1 MIGMRCNKWF
11 VSLACLLFGMW
22 GKTIWGQSVYP
33 FQDAG
38 NPIEQRV
45 EDIIRRMTLEEKID
59 LLSGYKNFNLHPCE
73 RLGIPAFHMADGPL
87 GIASWGEYGRA
98 TAFPATLSLA
108 ASWNRDLA
116 RRLGS
121 CYAEEWRSRGIHFM
135 LGPGVN
141 TYRASKSAR
150 NFEYMGEDPFLTSE
164 LVVPFIKAV
173 QEGGVIATVKHFAAN
188 DQEFDRYRVSTEV
201 SERALREIYFPPFKA
216 AVQAAGV
223 KAVMTGYNPVNGI
236 YCTENSFLIDVLKK
250 EWGFQ
255 GMLMSDWDCTY
266 SENAVVNGLDME
278 MGSYKWLIREKLIPM
293 VREGRIS
300 EEVINEKVR
309 RIYRSC
315 MEMGFFDRPQK
326 KENIPSFNLK
336 ANRMALEVAQEGI
349 VLLKNKDKLLP
360 LNANEVK
367 NIAVIGPNACYN
379 LINDVKNT
387 VSPIC
392 YGGGGSSRVHPWYVV
407 SPLEGIRQEFPNANV
422 TYAEGISSEFQ
433 SLLFQKSEFRTAN
446 GQKGL
451 TSRFYS
457 LGKKGKRISDS
468 TLPVLQRVDKQVD
481 FLWESKPDIS
491 EDLGEYYAVVW
502 EGYIEVTQTDSLL
515 LFVDAQGGF
524 RLTVDDELL
533 HDASTAPS
541 CASCHV
547 AVSVKR
553 GDKKKIKLEYYNN
566 NCLPT
571 EVHLGYAY
579 QGEVDFSEARRL
591 ASCADIVV
599 FCGGLNGLIE
609 KEGRDRPFDLPY
621 GQELLIK
628 ELSSVNPNLV
638 VALHAGGGVQMN
650 SWIDKAAAILYLFYP
665 GQEGGRA
672 MAQILSG
679 KVNPSAK
686 LPFTI
691 EKRWEDSPAYGN
703 YDETR
708 DERKVYYREGIFVGY
723 RGYEKKQIQPL
734 FPFGFGLSYTNF
746 HYSGMDVKIVN
757 RKEKKVK
764 VTFTVSNIGN
774 CQGMEI
780 AQLYVRDEESKEE
793 RPLKE
798 LNGFEKVQLKPGE
811 SREVIIELEKDDFQ
825 YFSEKRREW
834 VFEPGIFEIH
844 VGTSYKDVRLKK
856 QIKL

>member
-1 MIGMRCNKWF
+1 
-11 VSLACLLFGMW
+11 
-22 GKTIWGQSVYP
+22 
-33 FQDAG
+33 
-38 NPIEQRV
+38 
-45 EDIIRRMTLEEKID
+45 
-59 LLSGYKNFNLHPCE
+59 
-73 RLGIPAFHMADGPL
+73 
-87 GIASWGEYGRA
+87 
-98 TAFPATLSLA
+98 
-108 ASWNRDLA
+108 
-116 RRLGS
+116 
-121 CYAEEWRSRGIHFM
+121 
-135 LGPGVN
+135 
-141 TYRASKSAR
+141 
-150 NFEYMGEDPFLTSE
+150 
-164 LVVPFIKAV
+164 
-173 QEGGVIATVKHFAAN
+173 
-188 DQEFDRYRVSTEV
+188 
-201 SERALREIYFPPFKA
+201 
-216 AVQAAGV
+216 
-223 KAVMTGYNPVNGI
+223 
-236 YCTENSFLIDVLKK
+236 
-250 EWGFQ
+250 
-255 GMLMSDWDCTY
+255 
-266 SENAVVNGLDME
+266 
-278 MGSYKWLIREKLIPM
+278 
-293 VREGRIS
+293 
-300 EEVINEKVR
+300 
-309 RIYRSC
+309 
-315 MEMGFFDRPQK
+315 
-326 KENIPSFNLK
+326 
-336 ANRMALEVAQEGI
+336 
-349 VLLKNKDKLLP
+349 
-360 LNANEVK
+360 
-367 NIAVIGPNACYN
+367 
-379 LINDVKNT
+379 
-387 VSPIC
+387 
-392 YGGGGSSRVHPWYVV
+392 
-407 SPLEGIRQEFPNANV
+407 
-422 TYAEGISSEFQ
+422 
-433 SLLFQKSEFRTAN
+433 
-446 GQKGL
+446 
-451 TSRFYS
+451 
-457 LGKKGKRISDS
+457 
-468 TLPVLQRVDKQVD
+468 VDKQVD

-798 LNGFEKVQLKPGE
+798 LKGFEKVQLKPGE